1 MKRIFRLRGLLLGA
15 VCVFGLSTVHAQY
28 LRTSYFMEGAYNR
41 LQLNPALVPSRGFV
55 GIPGLGNVN
64 AALSSNSLGTQDII
78 DCIGSTDYFFNNDN
92 LYSKLKDINELNAT
106 ASVDIINFGFVRGKG
121 FWSFNVGVR
130 ADANASIHKSM
141 FDYLRKIN
149 RDDFSWSNA
158 NIDIQNEELK
168 INTYTEVGVG
178 YARQLNKKLT
188 VGGKVKILLGMGNM
202 NLKVNKLS
210 LQSNI
215 PDYYDPNASM
225 GDISASIQSDA
236 VLEGNMRGLELTEST
251 GYDGNKSYV
260 DGLEV
265 NSFGVGGYGAG
276 IDLGASY
283 QLTKDLT
290 LSAAVI
296 DLGFISWSKGSSVIA
311 KAETDAVYDETNY
324 QDFLYRAETSDV
336 IDFNLIGLEIG
347 DEKKARTTRLCPTLV
362 LGGEYAFLNDKLSAG
377 VLSTT
382 RFGLLKTTTELT
394 LSANYRPNTLI
405 GLSASYSMIQS
416 AGKSFGLAFKLGPF
430 LLGTDYMYLGDN
442 SKSVNAFIGISVPL
456 AKL

>member
-1 MKRIFRLRGLLLGA
+1 MLLAIVCGFSIF
-15 VCVFGLSTVHAQY
+15 SVHGQY
-28 LRTSYFMEGAYNR
+28 LRTSYFMDGAYNR

-55 GIPGLGNVN
+55 GIPGLGSIN
-64 AALSSNSLGTQDII
+64 AAVSSNSLGTQDII
-78 DCIGSTDYFFNNDN
+78 NCFDSDGNFYNDDSFYN
-92 LYSKLKDINELNAT
+92 KLKDVNDLNIGA
-106 ASVDIINFGFVRGKG
+106 AVDVINFGFARGKG

-130 ADANASIHKSM
+130 ADVNASVHKSM
-141 FDYLRKIN
+141 FDYLREID

-158 NIDIQNEELK
+158 DIDIRDEKVK
-168 INTYTEVGVG
+168 INAYTEVGVG
-178 YARQLNKKLT
+178 YARPLTKKLT
-188 VGGKVKILLGMGNM
+188 VGARVKVLLGMGNM
-202 NLKVNKLS
+202 NMEVNNLS

-215 PDYYDPNASM
+215 PDYYDPNIPVE
-225 GDISASIQSDA
+225 DIRATIKSDA
-236 VLEGNMRGLELTEST
+236 VLEGNMRGLDLTETTSL
-251 GYDGNKSYV
+251 DGTKTYV

-283 QLTKDLT
+283 QLTKNLM

-296 DLGFISWSKGSSVIA
+296 DLGFISWSKSSSVIA
-311 KAETDAVYDETNY
+311 TAQAEEVYDETNY
-324 QDFLYRAETSDV
+324 QEFLNRAESSDV
-336 IDFNLIGLEIG
+336 LDFDLMGLEVG
-347 DEKKARTTRLCPTLV
+347 DEQKARTTRLCPTLV
-362 LGGEYAFLNDKLSAG
+362 IGGEYAFLNNKLSAG

-416 AGKSFGLAFKLGPF
+416 AGKSFGLAFKLGP
-430 LLGTDYMYLGDN
+430 LMLGTDYMYLGEN